1 MVETLIAVQTVKG
14 ENGEVYNYSYYRLE
28 EKNSYGVCIKDQK
41 GAMAMIPNVTT
52 KRCSVNTL
60 LRKMIRCGVSPASM
74 RDVVED
80 WLLL

>member
-1 MVETLIAVQTVKG
+1 MFETLIAVQTVKG
-14 ENGEVYNYSYYRLE
+14 EDGEVHNFSYYRLE
-28 EKNSYGVCIKDQK
+28 DEKCYGVCIKDQA

-52 KRCSVNTL
+52 KRRRIDAL
-60 LRKMIRCGVSPASM
+60 LRKMIRGCVSPVSM